1 MFLFED
7 DVPLEV
13 EISFPRHPWMDPR
26 DPRTLPTP
34 DPTHEN
40 GNAPNG
46 EAKGKVAA
54 AAAAAAAPA
63 VVPPYW
69 QQHQR
74 HASYASVISNGK
86 PPPISLEDHTEE
98 PEEVSSPLWAKV
110 VSIESHVLVS
120 GNVPGLGD
128 YVVWICRVETLDV
141 SDSCLLCCL
150 LHRQEISI
158 VVSTDN

>member
-1 MFLFED
+1 
-7 DVPLEV
+7 
-13 EISFPRHPWMDPR
+13 MDPR
-26 DPRTLPTP
+26 DSHL
-34 DPTHEN
+34 PTHEN

-54 AAAAAAAPA
+54 AAPA

-69 QQHQR
+69 QQHRR

-98 PEEVSSPLWAKV
+98 SEEVSSPLWAKV

-120 GNVPGLGD
+120 GNVPGVGD

-141 SDSCLLCCL
+141 SVSCLLCCL
-150 LHRQEISI
+150 LPRD
-158 VVSTDN
+158 V